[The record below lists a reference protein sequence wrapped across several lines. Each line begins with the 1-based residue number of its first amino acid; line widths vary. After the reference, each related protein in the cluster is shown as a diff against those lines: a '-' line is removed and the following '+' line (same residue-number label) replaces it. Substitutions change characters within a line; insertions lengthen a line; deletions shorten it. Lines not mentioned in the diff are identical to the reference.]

1 MTSAPPISN
10 YSGSRLTGNLQGMG
24 WMVLAST
31 GFAINNAIIRHLMST
46 GLNPVEI
53 AFFVNAFGVLALTP
67 LFLHHGPAVLYTR
80 QIGFHVLRAV
90 CYLAAMMLMYTALA
104 TTPLALVAALNFTI
118 PIITT
123 ILAIMFFREVVR
135 LRRWVAILIGF
146 SGTFIILR
154 PGLEIVELGS
164 LLVLLAACF
173 FSIMT
178 MLAKFVSQTEST
190 LTITAYTRL
199 LLTPI
204 TLVAALFFWQWPSW
218 PQLGFLV
225 LAGIVE
231 TGSIL
236 AYVQAIKVGETNVVM
251 PINFSTLVWAS
262 LIGFVIFAEV
272 PSVYTWIG
280 GLMIFGAALYIAY
293 RESQATRAAQI
304 APADA
309 RGVAVD

>member
-1 MTSAPPISN
+1 VTSTPTISN

-24 WMVLAST
+24 WMVLASI
-31 GFAINNAIIRHLMST
+31 GFAINNSLIRHLIST

-53 AFFVNAFGVLALTP
+53 AFFVNTFGVLALTP
-67 LFLHHGPAVLYTR
+67 LFLHHGPTMLYTR
-80 QIGFHVLRAV
+80 QFGFHVLRAV

-123 ILAIMFFREVVR
+123 ILAIIFFHEVVQ
-135 LRRWVAILIGF
+135 LRRWAAILIGF
-146 SGTFIILR
+146 FGTFIILH

-173 FSIMT
+173 LSIMT
-178 MLAKFVSQTEST
+178 TLAKLVAKTEST

-204 TLVAALFFWQWPSW
+204 TLVVALFFWQWPSW
-218 PQLGFLV
+218 LHLGLLM

-251 PINFSTLVWAS
+251 PINFSTLAWAS
-262 LIGFVIFAEV
+262 LIGFVIFTEV
-272 PSVYTWIG
+272 PSIYTWIG
-280 GLMIFGAALYIAY
+280 GFMIFGAALYIAY
-293 RESQATRAAQI
+293 RESHPTRITQI
-304 APADA
+304 T
-309 RGVAVD
+309 R